1 MPGTNL
7 RFGWDPIAG
16 LVPGVGDLLTAV
28 LSCAILIEAHR
39 SRVPRVVQLRMLFNT
54 ALDLALGVV
63 PVVGDVGDF
72 VWKSNARNFALLE
85 RHALAPTRPS
95 LADWIFVG
103 AVLLVLALVA
113 LAPLLVMYWLYL
125 SLAAR

>member
-16 LVPGVGDLLTAV
+16 LVPGLGDLLTAI
-28 LSCAILIEAHR
+28 LSCAILVEAHR

-54 ALDLALGVV
+54 ALDLALGIV

-85 RHALAPTRPS
+85 RHAISPTKPS
-95 LADWIFVG
+95 VGDWIFVS
-103 AVLLVLALVA
+103 AVLLMLALVA
-113 LAPLLVMYWLYL
+113 LFPLVVVYWLYL